1 METIILKIVNKE
13 YSNEECVKNAVS
25 YIYRLKKAKHLPVF
39 CYGCEY
45 IYESV
50 MHDFYHIHDLYR
62 KTDRYLQHII
72 LSFPYKRLAME
83 EKFFADKIAAL
94 FSGHY
99 LVCYA
104 LHTDTEHDHFHF
116 LICAASYLPDIRP
129 LEGAVLEGYI
139 SLISQ
144 MAADEGFLIQVKED
158 NSMEEDD
165 YV

>member
-1 METIILKIVNKE
+1 METLTLKVVNNE
-13 YSNEECVKNAVS
+13 YSNEECVENAVS
-25 YIYRLKKAKHLPVF
+25 YIYRLKKTKHLPVF

-45 IYESV
+45 IYKSI

-116 LICAASYLPDIRP
+116 LICAASYLPDIEP
-129 LEGAVLEGYI
+129 LEGYVLEGYI

-144 MAADEGFLIQVKED
+144 MAANERFLIKIVYDNTMED
-158 NSMEEDD
+158 N